1 MNPLKRLWLLS
12 KQAFLT
18 ASGRYRHSGERVSPE
33 FPDAQFEQHV
43 RLYECAGQL
52 AKGKTVLDVG
62 CGTGYGTHTL
72 SLRGAKAVY
81 GVDREPDAIAYSKRK
96 YAGESVQ
103 FRQMDALDITY
114 PNDSFDVVVCIEVLQ
129 QLADPHKSLA
139 QIRRV
144 LKRGG
149 VLFLTAPNKEILS
162 PASGR
167 TSCKYHVHEFT
178 FEELEEAL
186 KKQFRSVV
194 IVESP
199 TENGSYVGRKMK
211 EERRRKGKIGL
222 EPGTKPLQVGK
233 LKIDLTSLDD
243 IPSFI
248 VFAW

>member
-1 MNPLKRLWLLS
+1 M
-12 KQAFLT
+12 

-33 FPDAQFEQHV
+33 FPDAQFDQHV

-52 AKGKTVLDVG
+52 VNGKTVLDLG
-62 CGTGYGTHTL
+62 CGTGYGTHAL
-72 SLRGAKAVY
+72 SVRGAKAVY
-81 GVDREPDAIAYSKRK
+81 GVDSETDAVAYSKRK

-103 FRQMDALDITY
+103 FREMDALDITY

-129 QLADPHKSLA
+129 QLTDPDKSLA

-162 PASGR
+162 PASEG

-186 KKQFRSVV
+186 KKQFRSVL
-194 IVESP
+194 IIESP
-199 TENGSYVGRKMK
+199 TESESYVGRKMK

-233 LKIDLTSLDD
+233 LKVDLSGLAD
-243 IPSFI
+243 IRSFV